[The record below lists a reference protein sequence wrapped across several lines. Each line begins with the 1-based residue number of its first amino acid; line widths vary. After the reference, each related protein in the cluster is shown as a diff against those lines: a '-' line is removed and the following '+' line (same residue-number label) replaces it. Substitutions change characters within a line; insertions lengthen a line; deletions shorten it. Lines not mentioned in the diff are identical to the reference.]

1 MSTDSTGIANSD
13 KKMSGGNTL
22 LFGSFGTLNYKEK
35 LLNSDQKI
43 KAFQQKS

>member
-1 MSTDSTGIANSD
+1 
-13 KKMSGGNTL
+13 MSGGNTL